1 MNPPVDA
8 ETLSRLQAAYVATFP
23 DKLQRLEQCLEKEDW
38 ANLQRFGH
46 QLKGSGR
53 AYGFPKLT
61 ALGADI
67 EEGAISRDRTA
78 LKGLCQE
85 LSAVMNAVRHER
97 QEVSNAP

>member
-1 MNPPVDA
+1 MNPPVDT
-8 ETLSRLQAAYVATFP
+8 ETLSRLQATYVATFP
-23 DKLQRLEQCLEKEDW
+23 DKLERLEQSLEKEDW
-38 ANLQRFGH
+38 AND

-53 AYGFPKLT
+53 AYGFPRLT
-61 ALGADI
+61 ALGAGI

-78 LKGLCQE
+78 LQGLYQE

>member
-1 MNPPVDA
+1 MNPPVDT
-8 ETLSRLQAAYVATFP
+8 ETLSRLQTAYVATFP
-23 DKLQRLEQCLEKEDW
+23 DKLQRLEQSLQKEDW
-38 ANLQRFGH
+38 ANVQRFGH

-78 LKGLCQE
+78 LQGLYRE
-85 LSAVMNAVRHER
+85 LSEVMKAVTHKRR
-97 QEVSNAP
+97 EVSNAP

>member
-1 MNPPVDA
+1 MNPPVDTQ
-8 ETLSRLQAAYVATFP
+8 TLSRLQAAYVATFP
-23 DKLQRLEQCLEKEDW
+23 DKLQRLEQSLEKEDW
-38 ANLQRFGH
+38 ANVQRFGH

-53 AYGFPKLT
+53 AYGFPRLT

-78 LKGLCQE
+78 LKGLYQE
-85 LSAVMNAVRHER
+85 LSAVMNSVSHER